1 MPPINTPDNRVLVRD
16 FLIFQLKTWMDGF
29 KDAVMIPLSIIALV
43 LDLLSGGARRGRI
56 FYALLGVAEGFD
68 RWLNLYSVSRAAANN
83 PDGMFGASRAGDPT
97 LVGELEKVMRGPE
110 PPAVSLSGV
119 RRTG

>member
-16 FLIFQLKTWMDGF
+16 FLIFQLKTWLDGF

-43 LDLLSGGARRGRI
+43 LDLLSGGVRRGRI
-56 FYALLGVAEGFD
+56 FYALLGVAERFD
-68 RWLNLYSVSRAAANN
+68 RWLNLYSVSQAAGQNR
-83 PDGMFGASRAGDPT
+83 DGLFGASRAGDAT
-97 LVGELEKVMRGPE
+97 LVGELEQMMRGPE
-110 PPAVSLSGV
+110 PPAMPAGV